1 MVDGACK
8 ISSINQ
14 SINQIVAYAVVSNE
28 MGDTVTKLLE
38 VFVSHNIAVK
48 EKIETV
54 MIDKDFAEMKAIKAV
69 LPGANILIC
78 KFHVLRAI
86 QRAMKDFSST
96 ERDSVL
102 AIIRKMMMCSSEE
115 QYIEL
120 QIELQMDSPRFMVYF
135 IKNWDTC
142 KESWAGHF
150 VRQHITFGN
159 LTNNFVESH
168 NKKIKFV
175 VGSDTSIPDMFEN
188 LIKLDEQKR

>member
-1 MVDGACK
+1 MTVDGNH
-8 ISSINQ
+8 SG
-14 SINQIVAYAVVSNE
+14 QIVAYAVVSNE
-28 MGDTVTKLLE
+28 TGDTVTKLLE
-38 VFVSHNIAVK
+38 VFVSDNIAVK

-54 MIDKDFAEMKAIKAV
+54 MIDKDFAKMKAIKAV

-120 QIELQMDSPRFMVYF
+120 QIELQMDSPRFMMYF
-135 IKNWDTC
+135 IK
-142 KESWAGHF
+142 KLGHLQRVMGWSF
-150 VRQHITFGN
+150 C
-159 LTNNFVESH
+159 SPAH
-168 NKKIKFV
+168 NVWQSYKQFCGEPQSKK
-175 VGSDTSIPDMFEN
+175 
-188 LIKLDEQKR
+188 